1 MQFVHVCI
9 NANARNLDKLF
20 TYILP
25 DELAHL
31 QVGHR
36 VIVPFGRM
44 QQEGFILDKFSNTD
58 RLDIR
63 PEALKSVLDTVD
75 KQAWFSA
82 EMLATARY
90 ISRYYLCTLSEA
102 LQLFLVGDSGISRDY
117 LYSLIEQAKLED
129 LDEEL
134 RTLAD
139 IIAAKHSVSYK
150 QLQTES
156 GLGTRLHKALQE
168 LVNRQI
174 AVRSEQVQKKFTEK
188 QQVYLALAA
197 EHESIKLPKQAK
209 KQRQLIEALLE
220 LGEVSMPDAL
230 LGFSRSVI
238 SNMLKAGLIEKRMK
252 RVFRDS
258 YSQVAAARQNALV
271 LNDQQQAV
279 LDAVVSDI
287 NSGVSN
293 EYLVHGITGSGKTEI
308 YIQLCKEI
316 IERGQ
321 QALILVPEI
330 ALTGQIVRRF
340 QEVFRTHVVVSHSR
354 LAQNER
360 VDVYNQMR
368 EGRAQI
374 LIGARSAVFSPFADL
389 GLILID
395 EEQEH
400 AYRQDIYPYY
410 HAIEVA
416 RFRAASYA
424 IPLVL
429 GSATPSLDS
438 YQRSQSGEMRYFYLN
453 KRAKENSVLP
463 EIELVDMRAELEAKN
478 FSVLS
483 RTLQAELHST
493 LQAGKQAII
502 LLNRRGFST
511 FVMCRDCGFVVKCKS
526 CDVSMVYHKNNDNY
540 LSCHYCGQIA
550 TAPDICPVCAS
561 HRIKF
566 FGTGTQKLEEVLQT
580 DFGQY
585 RVLRMDQDTTRGK
598 FGHEQILKE
607 FAEGRADILVGTQM
621 VAKGHDFPN
630 VTLVGILSAD
640 AGLNIPDYRAG
651 ESVFS
656 LLTQMAGR
664 AGRGSEAG
672 KVIIQTYNKEAAVM
686 KFVQQQDYFAFAKYE
701 LEMRKLFNYPPY
713 GKLLKFR
720 ISDKSKDKLELA
732 AKELHAELKNV
743 LKATDVEL
751 SEPFYGV
758 VSKVKDVYSMNIICK
773 GKDLSVL
780 KEYCYNNKV
789 YLRKGLLLQVEP
801 VSSV

>member
-1 MQFVHVCI
+1 MQFVQVCI
-9 NANARNLDKLF
+9 NTNARNLDKLF

-25 DELAHL
+25 DDLEHL
-31 QVGHR
+31 QIGHR

-44 QQEGFILDKFSNTD
+44 QQEGFILEKFTD
-58 RLDIR
+58 TSKL
-63 PEALKSVLDTVD
+63 EMATESLKSVVDAVD

-82 EMLATARY
+82 EMLDTAKY

-117 LYSLIEQAKLED
+117 VYTMLNAAEAAELNED
-129 LDEEL
+129 LQQL
-134 RTLAD
+134 VQLISNRSA
-139 IIAAKHSVSYK
+139 VSYK
-150 QLQTES
+150 QLQEAS
-156 GLGTRLHKALQE
+156 GLGKKLHKLLQE
-168 LVNRQI
+168 LVQLGIIERN
-174 AVRSEQVQKKFTEK
+174 EQVQKKFSEK
-188 QQVYLALAA
+188 QQVYLALSKGY
-197 EHESIKLPKQAK
+197 ETIVLPKQAK

-220 LGEVSMPDAL
+220 LSEVSMQQAL

-238 SNMLKAGLIEKRMK
+238 NNMLKAGLIERRMK
-252 RVFRDS
+252 RVYRDS
-258 YSQVAAARQNALV
+258 YSEGAAERQQDIK

-279 LDAVVSDI
+279 LDSFVQDI
-287 NSGVSN
+287 QLGKAQ

-308 YIQLCKEI
+308 YIQMCRQI

-321 QALILVPEI
+321 QVLILVPEI

-340 QEVFRTHVVVSHSR
+340 QEAFSTRVVVSHSR

-360 VDVYNQMR
+360 VDVYNQMCD
-368 EGRAQI
+368 GRAQI
-374 LIGARSAVFSPFADL
+374 LIGARSAVFSPFANL
-389 GLILID
+389 GLVLID
-395 EEQEH
+395 EEQEL
-400 AYRQDIYPYY
+400 AYRQDVYPYY
-410 HAIEVA
+410 YAVDVA
-416 RFRAASYA
+416 RMRAGYYN

-429 GSATPSLDS
+429 GSATPSLES
-438 YQRSQSGEMRYFYLN
+438 YERAQSGAMKYFYLN

-463 EIELVDMRAELEAKN
+463 DVELVDMRAELAAKH

-483 RTLQAELHST
+483 RRLQEALHNT
-493 LQAGKQAII
+493 LQAGQQAII

-511 FVMCRDCGFVVKCKS
+511 FVMCRDCGYVVKCSS

-550 TAPDICPVCAS
+550 QAPDICPVCAS

-566 FGTGTQKLEEVLQT
+566 FGTGTQKLEEVLQA
-580 DFGQY
+580 DFSQY

-607 FAEGRADILVGTQM
+607 FAAGRADILVGTQM

-630 VTLVGILSAD
+630 VTLVGILAAD
-640 AGLNIPDYRAG
+640 AGLNIPDYRAA

-672 KVIIQTYNKEAAVM
+672 KVIVQTYNCDNAVM
-686 KFVQQQDYFAFAKYE
+686 NFVQQQDYFAFAEYE
-701 LEMRKLFNYPPY
+701 LELRKLFNYPPY

-720 ISDKSKDKLELA
+720 ISDKNKEKVEQLARELYI
-732 AKELHAELKNV
+732 ELKAAS
-743 LKATDVEL
+743 KQTDIEL
-751 SEPFYGV
+751 SEPFYGIL
-758 VSKVKDVYSMNIICK
+758 SKVKDIYSMNIICK
-773 GKDLSVL
+773 GRDLSVL

-789 YLRKGLLLQVEP
+789 YLRRGILIQVET